1 MKTDKKRLVI
11 KRRHELKGGIF
22 PCNGVAHMPTCTM
35 IMINGGTD
43 KHEAIQLQIGKG
55 AIKNLFQTGE
65 NSWWERIER
74 FGKDEYY

>member
-1 MKTDKKRLVI
+1 
-11 KRRHELKGGIF
+11 
-22 PCNGVAHMPTCTM
+22 MPACTM

-65 NSWWERIER
+65 NSWWER